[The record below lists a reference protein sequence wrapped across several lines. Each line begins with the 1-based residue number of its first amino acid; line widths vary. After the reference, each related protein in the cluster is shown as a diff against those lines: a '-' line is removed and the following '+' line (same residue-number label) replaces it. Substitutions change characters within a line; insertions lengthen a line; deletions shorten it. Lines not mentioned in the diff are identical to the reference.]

1 MQIPGKR
8 LKRTRLIRTDQ
19 YVVAVD
25 VEAVVPDED
34 PSEPCFESETVQLL
48 REVEDRARRGDLE
61 WLRQHGKVYQ
71 SVDAA

>member
-8 LKRTRLIRTDQ
+8 LKGTRLIRTDQ

-34 PSEPCFESETVQLL
+34 PSEPCFEPETVHFL
-48 REVEDRARRGDLE
+48 REIEDRAQKGDLE